1 MGSSSFRSDSAAL
14 RPRGQLLH
22 GELTE
27 RILAAAFEVHTRLGP
42 GLLES
47 IYEACLCIELDHA
60 GVAYRRQ
67 ADIPIFYRDAKLD
80 IAFVADIVVEDKVL
94 LELKAVERLHP
105 IHHAQLL
112 TNLRLTDLRVGLL
125 LNFNVMSMKDGIVRR
140 VI

>member
-1 MGSSSFRSDSAAL
+1 M
-14 RPRGQLLH
+14 
-22 GELTE
+22 
-27 RILAAAFEVHTRLGP
+27 
-42 GLLES
+42 
-47 IYEACLCIELDHA
+47 
-60 GVAYRRQ
+60 
-67 ADIPIFYRDAKLD
+67 
-80 IAFVADIVVEDKVL
+80 EDKVL